1 MCREENGREAEAM
14 HWFRQAA
21 HHGQAS
27 SWFHIGSHYERG
39 LGVDKD
45 PAKAAEAYRNGA
57 EKGSSDAQQALGVMA
72 AFRAGVPQDPRP
84 SRLLA
89 ASGR

>member
-1 MCREENGREAEAM
+1 MWENVPRRKRREAEAM
-14 HWFRQAA
+14 RWFRQAA

-45 PAKAAEAYRNGA
+45 PAKAAEAYRNGRG
-57 EKGSSDAQQALGVMA
+57 KRVL
-72 AFRAGVPQDPRP
+72 RRP
-84 SRLLA
+84 SRRW
-89 ASGR
+89 AS